1 MELPLTLLALVSRH
15 CRGRRHGRKAW
26 KVAEDL
32 RAAGLEVT
40 EAQVLAAAETL
51 RRAGMPVE
59 AIGDPPAIFLD
70 ESRRPRDDDRWRP
83 GRRRSRRRRT
93 CPAASWGRGGLR

>member
-32 RAAGLEVT
+32 RATGLEVT
-40 EAQVLAAAETL
+40 EAQVVTAAETL

-59 AIGDPPAIFLD
+59 VIGDPPAIFLD
-70 ESRRPRDDDRWRP
+70 ESRRRRDNGRWRP
-83 GRRRSRRRRT
+83 GRRRRLRRQACST
-93 CPAASWGRGGLR
+93 ASWGRGGLR